1 MNFQKNQKGSSL
13 LLCLIALAIITT
25 LINKTHL
32 FLNHSQRVVSSQL
45 DAEIV
50 NEYLLAGEAWIEQQL
65 LVNEWTDRNGQ
76 ILSKVT
82 FELED
87 GLLEIVVS
95 DLDSCINV
103 NKLIEGERQI
113 NTYTALMRLSEAVDA
128 SPEWASVI
136 KDWIDDDGEVGISGA
151 EDSFYVTKST
161 PYRTANSK
169 MTGDYEWTLLNLNY
183 IEFEK
188 ALKSVCAVDDINST
202 VNINTAP
209 AEVISALLPDMTST
223 QIESVIERQQNEG
236 FSRLE
241 DFTNN
246 AEFKN
251 ITLSSSEWAATTSN
265 VAGLVKLTIND
276 KTKWL
281 QTNISIG
288 NNNIVQSNS
297 RGFLAPNKL
306 VKQRFDIKEDS
317 ND

>member
-45 DAEIV
+45 NAEIV

-65 LVNEWTDRNGQ
+65 LVNEWAGRNGQ

-113 NTYTALMRLSEAVDA
+113 STYTALMRLSEAVDA

-151 EDSFYVTKST
+151 EDSFYVTKSK

-169 MTGDYEWTLLNLNY
+169 MTGDYEWPLLNLNY

-265 VAGLVKLTIND
+265 VAGLVKLTIDD

-306 VKQRFDIKEDS
+306 VKQRFDIKEDG